1 MFPKC
6 SLDVPNIPT
15 LREHSVNIPGIL
27 CAGWERAAVTLL
39 YHETKIEK
47 YFSLEK
53 LLLLSSNYIF
63 CSLVITLLHIFPRF
77 SKKIKLKFY
86 KVDTIIP
93 VMAKDQPPEN

>member
-15 LREHSVNIPGIL
+15 LREHSVNIPAIL

-53 LLLLSSNYIF
+53 LLLLSSKLYILQPSYY
-63 CSLVITLLHIFPRF
+63 SLAYF
-77 SKKIKLKFY
+77 SSFFK
-86 KVDTIIP
+86 
-93 VMAKDQPPEN
+93 EN